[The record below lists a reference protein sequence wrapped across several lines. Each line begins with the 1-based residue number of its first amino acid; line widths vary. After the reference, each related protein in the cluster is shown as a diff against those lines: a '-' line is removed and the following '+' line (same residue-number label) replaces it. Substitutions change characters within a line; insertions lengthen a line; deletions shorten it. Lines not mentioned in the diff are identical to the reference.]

1 MQKTQSEDTKQSW
14 EADSYVIQMLES
26 SDRHL
31 KETTINMLKVLTE
44 EVDGMQDQ
52 QRQGN
57 SKKELKGDAR
67 NLKEEQIKTAFNGL
81 ISICNAIE
89 ERMSELEE
97 RSIKITKTEMPK
109 ELKKKKKSKT
119 KPQKTRLEHP
129 RTAK

>member
-14 EADSYVIQMLES
+14 EADSDVIQMLE

-31 KETTINMLKVLTE
+31 KETTINMLKVLME

-67 NLKEEQIKTAFNGL
+67 NLKEEQIKTALNGL

-89 ERMSELEE
+89 ERMSELKE

-109 ELKKKKKSKT
+109 E
-119 KPQKTRLEHP
+119 
-129 RTAK
+129 